1 MFQFYHEPK
10 PIKTLLPII
19 SLCRMCFFLFRPL
32 GMQPFGESWHLHT
45 GVVSPVCLHGRARGS
60 LLSSQQADINP
71 RLLSHKDWP
80 VTPGKTLAIVFLVLA
95 NLCFLPVSALRN
107 SFASPS
113 RWVSPCPAPPAPP
126 THTHIALGTETKSLL
141 NTIFLSKHLR
151 PPTVPKEVQNWV
163 CRLYVVWKAS
173 FPSVLLK
180 AFSWW
185 CYWGS

>member
-1 MFQFYHEPK
+1 MGGAYLWLRIRSGDMFQFYHKPK

-19 SLCRMCFFLFRPL
+19 SLCRMCFFLFHPL

-60 LLSSQQADINP
+60 LLSSQQADIKP

-80 VTPGKTLAIVFLVLA
+80 VTPGKTLAIVFLILA

-113 RWVSPCPAPPAPP
+113 RWVSPCPAPPPH
-126 THTHIALGTETKSLL
+126 THTYCSWNWDQKSSQHHFPLKASQAPYRSQRGTE
-141 NTIFLSKHLR
+141 LSMQ
-151 PPTVPKEVQNWV
+151 TM
-163 CRLYVVWKAS
+163 
-173 FPSVLLK
+173 
-180 AFSWW
+180 
-185 CYWGS
+185 